1 MNLLKY
7 ILILTLTVFITACT
21 SNTIYKKPK
30 DLIAKD
36 QMVDLLVDMY
46 LANAAKNVKT
56 KKSERKINYMPLV
69 YEKYGIDSTRFQKSN
84 IYYMSLIDEHE
95 AIYKKVDA
103 RLRKMLDTIEASIKT
118 IDSLKKVERKSKKK
132 LPNKNKFN
140 KEKILKTIAEEQK

>member
-1 MNLLKY
+1 MNLSKY

-56 KKSERKINYMPLV
+56 KKLERKINYMPLV
-69 YEKYGIDSTRFQKSN
+69 YEKYGIDSTRFQTSN
-84 IYYMSLIDEHE
+84 LYYMSLIDDYE
-95 AIYKKVDA
+95 AIYKRVDA
-103 RLRKMLDTIEASIKT
+103 QLRKMLDTTEASLKT